1 MGLNPLVIG
10 GHVTSAASE
19 NVRVRGGTAPEPKL
33 TKTERNVLF
42 SKDRDDVQMKLSV
55 NVKTGEV
62 KKRQKEAT
70 ENKEIRSE
78 IEAKA
83 GKFGETVKMKK
94 EKERVKQEMKQELVK
109 KLERRKNVS
118 EKVSL
123 INENIK
129 KNEINS
135 ILNKQTYNLTTRNSV
150 QTTVT
155 LKNGGGERVR
165 TAVVSNGSVSHTQKN
180 LAKPEM
186 KIKWENNLNDKV
198 NYRAGKLG
206 HKPIENLNL
215 KSKFEGKLKTK

>member
-1 MGLNPLVIG
+1 
-10 GHVTSAASE
+10 
-19 NVRVRGGTAPEPKL
+19 
-33 TKTERNVLF
+33 
-42 SKDRDDVQMKLSV
+42 MKLSV
-55 NVKTGEV
+55 HVKTGEV
-62 KKRQKEAT
+62 TKRQKEAT
-70 ENKEIRSE
+70 ENKEIRNKSE

-180 LAKPEM
+180 QAKPE
-186 KIKWENNLNDKV
+186 IKMMW
-198 NYRAGKLG
+198 GK
-206 HKPIENLNL
+206 
-215 KSKFEGKLKTK
+215 